1 MSCRNLTDNSL
12 IGRLDTRLKVLAA
25 VFWSFLLALTSGL
38 AAAGLGLAFSLLLA
52 LCAHLEAGATL
63 RRLAAVNV
71 FILFMWL
78 ILPFSF
84 SSPGKVVAAL
94 GFLEIT
100 REGLELSLLLTLKA
114 NGVALGAMALL
125 GSTPPLQLA
134 AAAQRLGAPEKLTAM
149 FLLMIRYFQVIHQE
163 YGRLRVAMRTR
174 GFRASFSSHTC
185 RSLANL
191 VGMLLVRSVD
201 RAERVHAAMLCRG
214 YSGRFWIQDDF
225 RLGWMDLA
233 MAGLLLLM
241 MSSVLVLNVAG

>member
-1 MSCRNLTDNSL
+1 MSCRNLTNISL
-12 IGRLDTRLKVLAA
+12 IGRLDPRLKILAA
-25 VFWSFLLALTSGL
+25 LFWSFLLALTSGL
-38 AAAGLGLAFSLLLA
+38 SAAGLGLAFSLLLA
-52 LCAHLEAGATL
+52 VWARLSPAESL

-84 SSPGKVVAAL
+84 SSPGTVVASL

-100 REGLELSLLLTLKA
+100 REGLDLSLLLTLKA

-125 GSTPPLQLA
+125 GSSPPLELA
-134 AAAQRLGAPEKLTAM
+134 AAARSLGAPEKLTAM

-163 YGRLRVAMRTR
+163 YGRLRVAMRAR
-174 GFRASFSSHTC
+174 GFKSGLNSHSL

-214 YSGRFWIQDDF
+214 YNGRFWIKDDF
-225 RLGWMDLA
+225 SLRRLDLV
-233 MAGLLLLM
+233 MAGLMLLM
-241 MSSVLVLNVAG
+241 MSGVLVLNVAG